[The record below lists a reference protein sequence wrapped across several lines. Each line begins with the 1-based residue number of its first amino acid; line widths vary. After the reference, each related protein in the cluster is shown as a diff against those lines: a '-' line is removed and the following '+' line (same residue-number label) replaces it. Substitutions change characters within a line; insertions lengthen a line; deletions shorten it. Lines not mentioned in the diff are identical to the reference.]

1 MEQRVGRQ
9 RRRKFSD
16 DYKAEVVQLCLSGEK
31 SVTQVAGE
39 LGIARQ
45 VVQRWV
51 TRWETDNGERDGLT
65 TSEREELAQL
75 RRENRILR
83 EERDILRRA
92 TAFFAKETR

>member
-1 MEQRVGRQ
+1 MEGVGR
-9 RRRKFSD
+9 RRRRTYTE

-31 SVTQVAGE
+31 SMKAVARE
-39 LGIARQ
+39 LGLAPSM
-45 VVQRWV
+45 VQRWV
-51 TRWETDNGERDGLT
+51 TRWETDSGQREGLT
-65 TSEREELAQL
+65 TSDGEELTRL